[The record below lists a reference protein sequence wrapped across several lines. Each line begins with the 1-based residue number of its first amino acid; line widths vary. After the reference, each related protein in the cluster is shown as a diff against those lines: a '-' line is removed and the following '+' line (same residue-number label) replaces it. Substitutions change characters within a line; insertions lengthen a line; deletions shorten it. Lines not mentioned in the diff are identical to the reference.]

1 MLYYSTDLSPDAHRT
16 EDWTEAVGRALFPLQ
31 SRFRPAAPFHGQ
43 LKSWDFGHISLAWF
57 DCTGVQYSR
66 QAGQCAADTEEMVLV
81 SFPTVS
87 GVEFSQ
93 GGMSLSCAQGQFFV
107 ERGGMSYDYTQPQQ
121 NETWVLKLKLRTLMA
136 QVGSSDRFFGRSFD
150 GAQGIGGLL
159 LDMIRLAPTRLENVA
174 APLWSSVG
182 QTIVDLLTLAIEGD
196 DRVASSRMT
205 AVRRGHLTRIE
216 RYMRGNLSDPALRPD
231 LVARACG
238 ISVRYLHELCKE
250 SGVSIGDRIR
260 ELRLEAC
267 RTQLGDPTRN
277 ESLAKICYR
286 WGYNDQ
292 AQFSRHFRARFGL
305 TPKDARAQAVA
316 AVKARLRDD
325 LITN

>member
-1 MLYYSTDLSPDAHRT
+1 MLYYSTAISCAAQRSEKWD
-16 EDWTEAVGRALFPLQ
+16 EAVGRALFPLQ
-31 SRFRPAAPFHGQ
+31 SRFPTAAPFHGQ
-43 LKSWDFGHISLAWF
+43 LKSWDFGQISLAWF

-66 QAGQCAADTEEMVLV
+66 QAGQCAADTDEMVLV

-93 GGMSLSCAQGQFFV
+93 GGMSLSCAQGEFFI

-121 NETWVLKLKLRTLMA
+121 NETWVLKLKLRALMA
-136 QVGSSDRFFGRSFD
+136 HVGSSDRFFGRSFD
-150 GAQGIGGLL
+150 AAQGIGGLL
-159 LDMIRLAPTRLENVA
+159 LDMVRLAPKRLENVA
-174 APLWSSVG
+174 DPLWCSVG

-196 DRVASSRMT
+196 DRAASSRMT
-205 AVRRGHLTRIE
+205 AVRRAHLARIE
-216 RYMRGNLSDPALRPD
+216 RYLRDNLSDPTLRPD
-231 LVARACG
+231 LVAGACG
-238 ISVRYLHELCKE
+238 ISVRYLHGLCKE

-267 RTQLGDPTRN
+267 RAQLRDPTRN
-277 ESLAKICYR
+277 ESLAQICYR

-316 AVKARLRDD
+316 AAKAGPRDN
-325 LITN
+325 LMAN